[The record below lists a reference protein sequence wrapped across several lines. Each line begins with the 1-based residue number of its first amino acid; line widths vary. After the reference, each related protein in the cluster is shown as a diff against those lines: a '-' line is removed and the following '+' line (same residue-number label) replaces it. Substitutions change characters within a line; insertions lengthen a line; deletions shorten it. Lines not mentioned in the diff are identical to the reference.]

1 MNPVVIFRS
10 HTEAVNY
17 CRSHGYSIT
26 RQGLIYAI
34 KTHPRIF
41 VHTVIG
47 TYYPKIYVDELDE
60 YISLPNE
67 KPTKDEITVKQAE
80 KEYDISRNTLYLW
93 IYRGIIPYR
102 KLGRGLYRDW
112 ETDRKSTRLNS
123 SHSAKSRM
131 PSSA

>member
-102 KLGRGLYRDW
+102 KLGRV
-112 ETDRKSTRLNS
+112 S
-123 SHSAKSRM
+123 
-131 PSSA
+131 